1 MKPIRSG
8 LWSALCLTI
17 AAALP
22 AAAAEKPIN
31 ISLFTPISLVKAE
44 DGVSAFRFNFIYG
57 RNTSVKVV
65 DIGLI
70 NHTTKGE
77 SSGLQ
82 LGTVNFTEGTMNG
95 LQLGFI
101 NYNKGT
107 AKVFE
112 WGGLNYAEKAGGL
125 QLAFLNYAGSIDGV
139 QIGVVNIIKK
149 GGMFPVMVI
158 ANWSKK

>member
-95 LQLGFI
+95 LQLGFDLH
-101 NYNKGT
+101 NGLRSALRNRRR
-107 AKVFE
+107 ANE
-112 WGGLNYAEKAGGL
+112 WGCRDRT
-125 QLAFLNYAGSIDGV
+125 SIRGD
-139 QIGVVNIIKK
+139 
-149 GGMFPVMVI
+149 
-158 ANWSKK
+158 